1 MARILIAGAGHGGV
15 VAAIKLSSA
24 GHDVTIFEKEDKD
37 NIGLAQSDSFSAD
50 AFAYADIPIPEGFKY
65 AKNRLTFVPLG
76 KETKPITMPEPNY
89 ENIIANR
96 KELIGYLLF
105 LAENSGV
112 KIIYNAKITAPIIL
126 GSRVCGLKTDCGDFY
141 GDMIVDACGVNSPLR
156 TSLPD
161 FMNIT
166 QATKKFDT
174 VYTYRAFFENDKTA
188 LQPENYYNL
197 YIKDNGTEGF
207 SWVITEDD
215 KVDVLIARFA
225 PITNDIILTKLREL
239 DEDNP
244 QMSKKFLGG
253 IYGEIPVRQPLAVF
267 VADGYA
273 AVGDSAC
280 MTYAIKGSGIEY
292 AVKAGVML
300 ADAINS
306 DEEGLFTAE
315 TLWEYERR
323 FFKEIGFNACRIAL
337 LKNTLPYITAQ
348 DVDDLFNAGLATT
361 EELNEFMGNKLESIF
376 SAKGLSFIKDKVKLI
391 RENSLLKETLS
402 DFVKWIGRLAVVET
416 YFPNK
421 YNRKDIA
428 KWVDKYNSFFEDIK
442 KTQEDSD

>member
-24 GHDVTIFEKEDKD
+24 GHDVTTFEKEDKD

-50 AFAYADIPIPEGFKY
+50 AFTYADIPIPDGFKY

-76 KETKPITMPEPNY
+76 KETKPITLPEPNE

-105 LAENSGV
+105 LAEKSGV
-112 KIIYNAKITAPIIL
+112 KIIYNAKINAPIIL

-141 GDMIVDACGVNSPLR
+141 GDMIIDACGVNSPLR

-161 FMNIT
+161 FMKIN
-166 QATKKFDT
+166 QVPKKFDT

-215 KVDVLIARFA
+215 KVDVLIARFS

-253 IYGEIPVRQPLAVF
+253 IHGEIPVRQPLAVL

-273 AVGDSAC
+273 AVGDSAF
-280 MTYAIKGSGIEY
+280 MTYPIKGSGIEY
-292 AVKAGVML
+292 AIKAGVML
-300 ADAINS
+300 ADAIKS

-323 FFKEIGFNACRIAL
+323 FFKEIGFGACRIAL
-337 LKNTLPYITAQ
+337 LKNILPYITAQ

-361 EELNEFMGNKLESIF
+361 EELNEFMGSKLESIF
-376 SAKGLSFIKDKVKLI
+376 SAKGLSLIKDKVKLI

-402 DFVKWIGRLAVVET
+402 DFIKWIGRLTVVET

-428 KWVDKYNSFFEDIK
+428 KWADKYNGFFEDIK
-442 KTQEDSD
+442 KV

>member
-24 GHDVTIFEKEDKD
+24 GYDVTIFEKEDKD

-50 AFAYADIPIPEGFKY
+50 AFTYADIPIPDGFKY

-76 KETKPITMPEPNY
+76 KETKPITLPEPND

-112 KIIYNAKITAPIIL
+112 KIIYNAKINAPIIL

-141 GDMIVDACGVNSPLR
+141 GDMIIDACGVNSPLR

-161 FMNIT
+161 FTKIN
-166 QATKKFDT
+166 QVPKKFDT

-215 KVDVLIARFA
+215 KVDVLIARFS

-244 QMSKKFLGG
+244 QMSKKILGG
-253 IYGEIPVRQPLAVF
+253 IYGEIPVRQPLAVL

-273 AVGDSAC
+273 AVGDSAF
-280 MTYAIKGSGIEY
+280 MTYPIKGSGIEY
-292 AVKAGVML
+292 AIKAGVML
-300 ADAINS
+300 ADAIKS

-323 FFKEIGFNACRIAL
+323 FFKEIGFGACRIAL
-337 LKNTLPYITAQ
+337 LKNILPYITAQ

-361 EELNEFMGNKLESIF
+361 EELNEFMGSKLESIF
-376 SAKGLSFIKDKVKLI
+376 SAKGLSLIKDKVKLI

-402 DFVKWIGRLAVVET
+402 DFIKWIGRLTVVET

-428 KWVDKYNSFFEDIK
+428 KWADKYNGFFEDIK
-442 KTQEDSD
+442 KVEEKSN